1 MTAAEPVRVRC
12 PDCHR
17 DHRYSSPRYPCPCGT
32 PVAVPLLATAEAAV
46 LHRRVW
52 DEEWVAVRCGECGEE
67 NHWPRPEVG
76 CPCGTLLRPAVRTA
90 DAPPEDLDRPQPATT
105 GTRPGATGTD
115 QADAATATDQG
126 ERVPAPRSGDVDAH
140 PVFRP
145 VPIRTARD
153 AVETAA
159 RYLSWLGFGDV
170 VPQVVHQPEPRSGS
184 PAGPRL
190 PAGTDLRGRGVVAQ
204 VEPSTLRTTLRDVEC
219 LWLNG
224 LTAAAT
230 PVYFA
235 LAGYTDE
242 ALARAD
248 DLGIP
253 LFVVDLA
260 GEPQPVN
267 GPARRLAAAGPS

>member
-1 MTAAEPVRVRC
+1 MTAAEPVRLRC

-17 DHRYSSPRYPCPCGT
+17 DHRYTSPGYPCPCGA
-32 PVAVPLLATAEAAV
+32 PVAVPLLGAAEPAV

-52 DEEWVAVRCGECGEE
+52 DEEWVTVRCAACGEE
-67 NHWPRPEVG
+67 NDWPRPEVG

-90 DAPPEDLDRPQPATT
+90 DTPPEELDGPPPAAAARPDPA
-105 GTRPGATGTD
+105 
-115 QADAATATDQG
+115 
-126 ERVPAPRSGDVDAH
+126 ERVPEPRSGDRVR

-145 VPIRTARD
+145 APIRTARD
-153 AVETAA
+153 AVEAAA
-159 RYLSWLGFGDV
+159 RYLVWLGFRDV
-170 VPQVVHQPEPRSGS
+170 VPQVVHQPEPRSGI

-253 LFVVDLA
+253 LFTVDLA

-267 GPARRLAAAGPS
+267 GPARGLAAAGAS

>member
-17 DHRYSSPRYPCPCGT
+17 DHRYTSPHYPCPCGA
-32 PVAVPLLATAEAAV
+32 PVAVPLLSTAEPAV

-52 DEEWVAVRCGECGEE
+52 DEEWVTVRCEECGEE
-67 NHWPRPEVG
+67 NDWPRPEVG
-76 CPCGTLLRPAVRTA
+76 CPCGTLLRPGVRTA
-90 DAPPEDLDRPQPATT
+90 DTPPEDLDRPGPAATGPQPA
-105 GTRPGATGTD
+105 G
-115 QADAATATDQG
+115 DAGPDPA
-126 ERVPAPRSGDVDAH
+126 ERVPAPRSGNADAR
-140 PVFRP
+140 PAFRP

-153 AVETAA
+153 AVDTAA
-159 RYLSWLGFGDV
+159 RYLVWLGFDDV
-170 VPQVVHQPEPRSGS
+170 VPQVVHQPEPRSGF

-230 PVYFA
+230 PVHFA

-248 DLGIP
+248 GLGIP

-267 GPARRLAAAGPS
+267 GAARRLAAAGPP